1 VDGLV
6 FLGLLAMMI
15 LMIRGL
21 AGIFI
26 LSLLSNDPDIVYN
39 IF

>member
-1 VDGLV
+1 VGGLV
-6 FLGLLAMMI
+6 FLGLLAMIIFMI
-15 LMIRGL
+15 IGL

-26 LSLLSNDPDIVYN
+26 LGLLSNDSNIVYN